1 MTGEEIQVALE
12 TAEGMPEEALQ
23 AAVVHAADLA
33 PAVIAV
39 AQSMADGRMPLPREE
54 RLLRLGLH
62 ALSVAREASV
72 CPVFLALLRRPP
84 IELEW
89 LFSDE
94 DRVNRVA
101 RLLLGLF
108 DGDDAA
114 VRAVAADPEV
124 DGDTRAGL
132 LEALARLAWEG
143 RASREALVDLLDRF
157 DREELARPK
166 SWAWY
171 GWQSAIMLLGLTDWI
186 DRVQSA
192 SDAGRM
198 IPPFDRAV
206 DRDDWLERIRAAA
219 EHPED
224 AQRFDGALLTPFDDP
239 AKHVGW
245 LPDPA
250 GGPDDLLGDD
260 EVAWLDVAL
269 WRRVGTTKT
278 MCLEGADGFFT
289 ALAIG
294 PERLPP
300 ERYLPEIVGTSDT
313 GSVFDSP
320 AHDAYVAELLA
331 RWLAAIECTLADD
344 EEIEPFINRDIGEL
358 EGALWAQG
366 YIAAIAL
373 CKDAWQPLTAK
384 KYLAE
389 RLVVPMLALM
399 PNPDGPQ
406 GVVLTQERRTTLIE
420 MLPDYLIATWKFWR
434 GEEHPLLEA
443 RRERAQKI
451 GRNELCPCGSG
462 KKYKRC
468 CGAAA

>member
-1 MTGEEIQVALE
+1 ME
-12 TAEGMPEEALQ
+12 
-23 AAVVHAADLA
+23 
-33 PAVIAV
+33 
-39 AQSMADGRMPLPREE
+39 
-54 RLLRLGLH
+54 
-62 ALSVAREASV
+62 
-72 CPVFLALLRRPP
+72 
-84 IELEW
+84 
-89 LFSDE
+89 
-94 DRVNRVA
+94 
-101 RLLLGLF
+101 
-108 DGDDAA
+108 
-114 VRAVAADPEV
+114 
-124 DGDTRAGL
+124 
-132 LEALARLAWEG
+132 
-143 RASREALVDLLDRF
+143 LLDRF
-157 DREELARPK
+157 DREELARPE

-186 DRVQSA
+186 ERVQSA

-198 IPPFDRAV
+198 IPPFDREV

-224 AQRFDGALLTPFDDP
+224 AQRFDDALLLPFDDP

-245 LPDPA
+245 WPDPA
-250 GGPDDLLGDD
+250 GGPDDPLSDD

-269 WRRVGTTKT
+269 WRRAGTKT

-294 PERLPP
+294 PERLTP

-313 GSVFDSP
+313 GPVFDSP

-344 EEIEPFINRDIGEL
+344 EEIEPFINRDVGAL

-373 CKDAWQPLTAK
+373 CKDAWKPLTDK

-389 RLVVPMLALM
+389 RLVVPMLVLM
-399 PNPDGPQ
+399 PDPDGPQ
-406 GVVLTQERRTTLIE
+406 GAVLTPERRTTLIE
-420 MLPDYLIATWKFWR
+420 MLPEYLIATWKFWR

-451 GRNELCPCGSG
+451 GRNEPCPCGSG